1 MKTLKETIM
10 EVVNPKVMT
19 ESSPLD
25 ISPGYDSDS
34 LQSLHDHYLA
44 KAIDHAL
51 QEYGSYDHKTYGKDA
66 KTHLEYAKRYHDLAK
81 NEEGNDVLS
90 WEDHHNKAK
99 IAAKATLDY
108 VSRNL

>member
-1 MKTLKETIM
+1 MKTLKETIL
-10 EVVNPKVMT
+10 EVVNPKTVT
-19 ESSPLD
+19 ESSPHD
-25 ISPGYDSDS
+25 IGPGFDSDS

-44 KAIDHAL
+44 KAIDRAM
-51 QEYGSYDHKTYGKDA
+51 QEYGSYEHKSYGEDA
-66 KTHLEYAKRYHDLAK
+66 KTHLEDAKHYHDLAK
-81 NEEGNDVLS
+81 AEEGNDVLS